1 MRERQDPERMKTW
14 LSRREHHG
22 WSWAELSRRSG
33 LPVWKLRWW
42 RRRFDRTAEPLARA
56 SDAFVAVDV
65 VTLPSA
71 TPIEVVMRSGHRLSV
86 PAGFDEAHVVRLLR
100 VLQAF
105 EAGC

>member
-1 MRERQDPERMKTW
+1 MKTW

-42 RRRFDRTAEPLARA
+42 RRRFDRAAEPRRARP

-65 VTLPSA
+65 LTSPPA
-71 TPIEVVMRSGHRLSV
+71 TPIEVVTRSGHRVSV
-86 PAGFDEAHVVRLLR
+86 PIGFDEEHVARLLR
-100 VLQAF
+100 LLHALD
-105 EAGC
+105 AGC